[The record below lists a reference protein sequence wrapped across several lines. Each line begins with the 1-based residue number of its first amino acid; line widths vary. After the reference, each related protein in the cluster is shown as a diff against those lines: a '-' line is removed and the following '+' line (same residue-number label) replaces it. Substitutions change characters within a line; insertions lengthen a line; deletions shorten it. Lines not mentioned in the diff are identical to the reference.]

1 VQYSL
6 LSRFQGA
13 LLGSFL
19 GEALVSHSLTRV
31 KFSIWSEI
39 GIDLMES
46 AIASGTLSPKDWENI
61 YNRYQ
66 RALSSKNASNS
77 GAIAAAILPVLLL
90 FHENPNA
97 LQEQLQSLGELM
109 GLSNETKEDVL
120 IWGYAI
126 ALALREKLDICG
138 AISQILSR
146 YPNSQSP
153 IIQELNQIRVFLQ
166 QNIPLKQAISQITC
180 TDKSQPSPIVLAFYC
195 TSGNWEDFS
204 LCLMRAMHSGKQA
217 SLVTALTGALAGA
230 YNSFSAIPIQW
241 RVAISRSSTSQQLL
255 KQTTQIAAI
264 WSGVCCPNN
273 ADYIVSEAVSSPQV
287 IQPRSSLKI
296 ISQGEYLSDPTLTIV
311 DDKVIK
317 K

>member
-1 VQYSL
+1 MQYSL

-19 GEALVSHSLTRV
+19 GEALVSHSLASV
-31 KFSIWSEI
+31 KLSVWSEI

-46 AIASGTLSPKDWENI
+46 AIASGTLSPNDWERI
-61 YNRYQ
+61 YNPYQ
-66 RALSSKNASNS
+66 RVLISKSAFNS
-77 GAIAAAILPVLLL
+77 GAIATAVLPVLLL

-97 LQEQLQSLGELM
+97 LREQLQYLGELIE
-109 GLSNETKEDVL
+109 LSNETKEDVL

-126 ALALREKLDICG
+126 ALALREKLDADD
-138 AISQILSR
+138 AIAQILSR
-146 YPNSQSP
+146 YPNGQSP
-153 IIQELNQIRVFLQ
+153 LIQQLKQVRVFLQ
-166 QNIPLKQAISQITC
+166 QGIPLKQAVAQITR
-180 TDKSQPSPIVLAFYC
+180 TDKSQQSTMALAFYC
-195 TSGNWEDFS
+195 ADNWEDFR

-217 SLVTALTGALAGA
+217 SLVTALSGALVGA

-241 RVAISRSSTSQQLL
+241 RVAISQNSTGQQLL
-255 KQTTQIAAI
+255 QQATQMVAI
-264 WSGVCCPNN
+264 WSGVYEIEK
-273 ADYIVSEAVSSPQV
+273 ADFLSYEAVSSPQV

-296 ISQGEYLSDPTLTIV
+296 ISQGEYLSNPTLSIV